1 MHNDK
6 VLVLGA
12 TGTIGRRVASQLES
26 TGVRVRRASGSG
38 DARFRWEDP
47 ATWSPAVRGADA
59 VFVMAPD
66 GVEVDPEFLAVATDA
81 GVHRLV
87 LLSSKGIEV
96 MGDQRLMAAERAVKE
111 SGLE

>member
-1 MHNDK
+1 
-6 VLVLGA
+6 
-12 TGTIGRRVASQLES
+12 
-26 TGVRVRRASGSG
+26 
-38 DARFRWEDP
+38 
-47 ATWSPAVRGADA
+47 
-59 VFVMAPD
+59 MAPD
-66 GVEVDPEFLAVATDA
+66 GIAVDPEFLAVATDA